1 MQPQKAIIKSAKVD
15 LICNNIIK
23 FSSNKKI
30 QTEQNIAL
38 QTQKE
43 LPTVAKK

>member
-15 LICNNIIK
+15 LTCNITK